1 MQKKELVTI
10 EQPEWMLDLKKVSGN
25 LLDTLE
31 SLNSESTQ
39 EQIDIANAKAN
50 IASKIVDV
58 ARVQI
63 AQADTCI
70 KLYELANKQ

>member
-58 ARVQI
+58 ARVS
-63 AQADTCI
+63 
-70 KLYELANKQ
+70 

>member
-1 MQKKELVTI
+1 MQNEI
-10 EQPEWMLDLKKVSGN
+10 AIINRPEWMMDLKQVSGS
-25 LLDTLE
+25 LMDTLE
-31 SLNSESTQ
+31 SLNSNSTQ

>member
-1 MQKKELVTI
+1 MQNEI
-10 EQPEWMLDLKKVSGN
+10 AIINRPEWMMDLKQVSGS
-25 LLDTLE
+25 LMDTLE

-63 AQADTCI
+63 AQAETCI